1 MMIIK
6 SKKKKMRLNMM
17 MKNNKKINKI
27 TYKYKFYINQL
38 NIKRN

>member
-17 MKNNKKINKI
+17 MKNNTKINKI
-27 TYKYKFYINQL
+27 IYKYKF
-38 NIKRN
+38 